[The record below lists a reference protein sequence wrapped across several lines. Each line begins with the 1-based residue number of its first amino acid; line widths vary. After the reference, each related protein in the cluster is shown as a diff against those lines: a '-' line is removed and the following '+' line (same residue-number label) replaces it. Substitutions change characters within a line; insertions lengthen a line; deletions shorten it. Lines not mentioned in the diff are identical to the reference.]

1 MIRFTPIKL
10 SDKSWV
16 DEIVMSENSPSAD
29 YNFGNIYIWD
39 KHFKQLT
46 ARCGDRMLTKLR
58 YDGKPTFVFP
68 IGSGELVK
76 LCEQELQWKKSTTYT
91 VLKKLCE
98 HGIFQNEN
106 GTVTSLLSQEGYNA
120 VQSEK
125 FVEDTFDG
133 SLPAFLA
140 AFTTRKSLSE
150 KDIAEIQRMIDR
162 CGKE

>member
-1 MIRFTPIKL
+1 MDGYKL
-10 SDKSWV
+10 GV
-16 DEIVMSENSPSAD
+16 VETHFAEL
-29 YNFGNIYIWD
+29 IWQ
-39 KHFKQLT
+39 HEPLT
-46 ARCGDRMLTKLR
+46 
-58 YDGKPTFVFP
+58 
-68 IGSGELVK
+68 SGELVK

-140 AFTTRKSLSE
+140 AFTTRKPLSE

>member
-1 MIRFTPIKL
+1 MDGYKLGVVETRFAEL
-10 SDKSWV
+10 
-16 DEIVMSENSPSAD
+16 
-29 YNFGNIYIWD
+29 IWQ
-39 KHFKQLT
+39 HEPLT
-46 ARCGDRMLTKLR
+46 
-58 YDGKPTFVFP
+58 
-68 IGSGELVK
+68 SGELVK

-133 SLPAFLA
+133 SLPAFLGRLYHA
-140 AFTTRKSLSE
+140 EVSFGEGHCGNSAHDRPLRKGVRPWLPSF
-150 KDIAEIQRMIDR
+150 
-162 CGKE
+162 